1 MTEIEKQEKDAKRK
15 YNHLHDYIF
24 NNVLKQL
31 FIFLKDEE
39 IQKYTLI
46 EYPIYNVFQDAE
58 SKCLTYKTKLEY
70 VVRWF
75 NKRICNLFCFGSNN
89 ETYKDTIRI
98 IALYLHQK
106 NLI

>member
-1 MTEIEKQEKDAKRK
+1 MTQIEKEEKDAKRQ

-24 NNVLKQL
+24 KNVLENLSK
-31 FIFLKDEE
+31 FLKDEE
-39 IQKYTLI
+39 IQKFTII
-46 EYPIYNVFQDAE
+46 EYPIYNLFQDAE
-58 SKCLTYKTKLEY
+58 NKCLTYKTKLEY

>member
-1 MTEIEKQEKDAKRK
+1 MTQIEKEEKDAKRQ

-24 NNVLKQL
+24 KTVLESLSK
-31 FIFLKDEE
+31 FLKDEQ
-39 IQKYTLI
+39 IQKFTLI
-46 EYPIYNVFQDAE
+46 EYPIYNLFQDAE
-58 SKCLTYKTKLEY
+58 NRSLTYKGKLEY